1 MTNSEKRVRHYKANR
16 HSRWPLPGSAANDLS
31 ARKARQAGQ
40 ERREL
45 GIGLCEAIDDGQVEL
60 RARSIFGQH
69 WGRWYRGYQHG
80 GPAAAAQAAWCLL
93 QLQRWQQRYAGW
105 RCVQPAGPIVEHVSC
120 VSECRCVFNP
130 RVHSGRPGWRIG
142 PARAIAAAAAP
153 PPPAQPQSGMMLEGG
168 AQGGRVSMPA
178 DSMIVLCVTLAYKRQ
193 VSPTKR
199 TAPAHLCCRGRVEF
213 ADKLHFKVVLGDLWA
228 QRNKDDILTDVS
240 GRPSAAL

>member
-60 RARSIFGQH
+60 RTRSIFGQH

-93 QLQRWQQRYAGW
+93 RLQRWQQRYAGW
-105 RCVQPAGPIVEHVSC
+105 RCVRPAGPIVEHVSC
-120 VSECRCVFNP
+120 VSAGVCSILAFIQGVQAGVLVQPERLLLPP
-130 RVHSGRPGWRIG
+130 RRLRLLSRN
-142 PARAIAAAAAP
+142 
-153 PPPAQPQSGMMLEGG
+153 LE
-168 AQGGRVSMPA
+168 
-178 DSMIVLCVTLAYKRQ
+178 
-193 VSPTKR
+193 
-199 TAPAHLCCRGRVEF
+199 
-213 ADKLHFKVVLGDLWA
+213 
-228 QRNKDDILTDVS
+228 
-240 GRPSAAL
+240 